1 MAIWDVRP
9 IIEKHRHYAF
19 YRPAS
24 EAISAVV
31 CDLPNKILT
40 VLFFNLPLYF
50 MSNLKRTPSAFFT
63 FFLFVLATLITG
75 SMIYR
80 CMGSMS
86 RTLEGSQPAGAVFA
100 VLVALYS
107 GFVVPF
113 QDMRPWLK
121 WFSYINPVYYTF
133 ESLAVNEFSGRTFS
147 CSEFVP
153 RGNAY
158 RSVRS
163 SERSCSVVGTRPRS
177 SEVFG
182 DDYIAQTWHFR
193 GEHLWRQVD

>member
-1 MAIWDVRP
+1 
-9 IIEKHRHYAF
+9 
-19 YRPAS
+19 
-24 EAISAVV
+24 
-31 CDLPNKILT
+31 
-40 VLFFNLPLYF
+40 
-50 MSNLKRTPSAFFT
+50 MSNLKRTPAAFFT

-121 WFSYINPVYYTF
+121 WFAYINPVYYTF
-133 ESLAVNEFSGRTFS
+133 ESLAINEFSGRAFS
-147 CSEFVP
+147 CSEYVP
-153 RGNAY
+153 RGKDY
-158 RSVRS
+158 RFLRS
-163 SERSCSVVGTRPRS
+163 SERSCSAVGSRPGS

-182 DDYIAQTWHFR
+182 DDYIGQTWHFR
-193 GEHLWRQVD
+193 KGHLWR